1 MLSIESSVLME
12 QWNIWHILGI
22 NNELHNEIIF
32 QKNSF
37 IRKYFKFFFSFP
49 EEWYHTRDLI
59 QKSVEVGMG

>member
-37 IRKYFKFFFSFP
+37 IRKYFKFFFLS
-49 EEWYHTRDLI
+49 
-59 QKSVEVGMG
+59 QKNDIIPGIWFKSQ